1 MTMLLPTLVCFAHIV
16 HLIPNNLNMNM
27 QMGTSL
33 LNKMLDWTRFG
44 SWKYKIT
51 QYFLGQGCWCHID
64 GALDTMLDLV
74 HVDYVG

>member
-1 MTMLLPTLVCFAHIV
+1 
-16 HLIPNNLNMNM
+16 
-27 QMGTSL
+27 MGTSL